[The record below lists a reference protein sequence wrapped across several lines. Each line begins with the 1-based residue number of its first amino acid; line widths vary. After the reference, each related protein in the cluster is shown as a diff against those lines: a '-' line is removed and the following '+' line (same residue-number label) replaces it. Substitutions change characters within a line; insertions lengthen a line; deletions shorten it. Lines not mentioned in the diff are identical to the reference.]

1 MPLAVVKPQTLK
13 ELWRLL
19 PALAPA
25 RKYLAGGTDLVNG
38 ANAGI
43 DKSVVWVD
51 ISGLKEL
58 RGIKETKTS
67 LLIGAGV
74 KIAELE
80 ASPLVRRWLPVLT
93 AAIPHFASP
102 SLRNMA
108 TIGGNA
114 ANASPCA
121 DAVCALCSEKARV
134 RLELRGEKRELALSA
149 LFKGPKKTALR
160 RDELITAF
168 EVPKWRH
175 SGAYLKLGPRSYFG
189 ISKVAV
195 AAALEMDGGKV
206 ISARIALASVAPV
219 PLLALK
225 TANYLAGRILNEEN
239 ARTAAAL
246 VKTEVS
252 PITDA
257 RSEAA
262 YRLDMCGVLL
272 ERALKII
279 ASK

>member
-93 AAIPHFASP
+93 RPFPFRKPLKEHGDHRRQCRQRQP
-102 SLRNMA
+102 LR
-108 TIGGNA
+108 
-114 ANASPCA
+114 
-121 DAVCALCSEKARV
+121 
-134 RLELRGEKRELALSA
+134 
-149 LFKGPKKTALR
+149 
-160 RDELITAF
+160 
-168 EVPKWRH
+168 
-175 SGAYLKLGPRSYFG
+175 
-189 ISKVAV
+189 
-195 AAALEMDGGKV
+195 
-206 ISARIALASVAPV
+206 
-219 PLLALK
+219 
-225 TANYLAGRILNEEN
+225 
-239 ARTAAAL
+239 
-246 VKTEVS
+246 
-252 PITDA
+252 
-257 RSEAA
+257 
-262 YRLDMCGVLL
+262 
-272 ERALKII
+272 
-279 ASK
+279 